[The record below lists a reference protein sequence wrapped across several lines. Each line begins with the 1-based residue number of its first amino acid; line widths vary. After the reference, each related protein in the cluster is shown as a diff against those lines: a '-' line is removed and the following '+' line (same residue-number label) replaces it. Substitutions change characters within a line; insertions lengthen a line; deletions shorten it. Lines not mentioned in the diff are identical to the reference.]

1 MPPEETIVPVPMR
14 KTRQPPPPKQPRS
27 REGIFEAFFEGSHL
41 GIGISRAAD
50 GRFVEVNGAFLR
62 LFGYSREEVL
72 GKTSLEL
79 GLWPRP
85 EERALLLERLRAG
98 EMVTAYESSYRKKT
112 GELGF
117 LAVSAR
123 VTDWGGEPHMIGF
136 LTDITERKRM
146 EMALRESE
154 SRLRLALEATHL
166 PVFRQDRQ
174 LRYAWIAN
182 PTLGLRGEDI
192 VGRTDVE
199 LLGRKAAAPLVRIK
213 NRAMREGRS
222 LREEVWLEREGQA
235 GCFDLIVEP
244 ERDAEGRVI
253 GVLCAAADITE
264 RKRAEQQLRM
274 QADILATLEEG
285 VNLIDAAGIIRYT
298 NPKFDAMFG
307 YAQGELPGQH
317 ASVLNAPGE
326 TDPEQTAR
334 DILAALEQDGH
345 WRGEIRNRRKD
356 GAIFWTR
363 ANIVAVRHPRLGR
376 VWVSVQSDITALR
389 RLRLERDAAHHAL
402 ERLADHVQEESE
414 ALRREVAREVHDE
427 IGAALT
433 GIRMGLETLAH
444 VSDRHAGL
452 ERLRG
457 LVDRAMADTR
467 ELCTRLRPPM
477 LDDLGL
483 VETCRWYLRDWSRQT
498 GIRVSS
504 RLAPLAMEPEDAL
517 RTDLFRILQ
526 ELLTNVARHA
536 GGSRVSVT
544 LGESSHGLRLKVAD
558 NGKGFSPDDEPGF
571 GLIGIRER
579 LRRHGGN
586 MELKTGPAG
595 TTVVARVPGARP

>member
-1 MPPEETIVPVPMR
+1 MTTR
-14 KTRQPPPPKQPRS
+14 KTRPSPPPRQPEYRQAL
-27 REGIFEAFFEGSHL
+27 FEAVFEGSHL

-50 GRFVEVNGAFLR
+50 GRFVEVNSAFLR
-62 LFGYSREEVL
+62 LFGYRRGEVL
-72 GKTSLEL
+72 GRTSLEL
-79 GLWPRP
+79 GLWPRSQ
-85 EERALLLERLRAG
+85 EREALLERLRAG
-98 EMVTAYESSYRKKT
+98 EVVTAFEASLRRKT

-123 VTDWGGEPHMIGF
+123 LIDWGGEPHMIGF

-154 SRLRLALEATHL
+154 ARLRLALAATHL

-174 LRYAWIAN
+174 LRYTWIAN
-182 PTLGLRGEDI
+182 PALGFSSQDI

-199 LLGRKAAAPLVRIK
+199 ILGRKAAAPLDRIK

-222 LREEVWLEREGQA
+222 LREEVWLKLGDKA
-235 GCFDLIVEP
+235 SCFDLIVEP
-244 ERDAEGRVI
+244 ERDAGGCVT
-253 GVLCAAADITE
+253 GVLCASVDITE
-264 RKRAEQQLRM
+264 RKRAEQELRM

-285 VNLIDAAGIIRYT
+285 VNLVDAAGIIRYT

-307 YAQGELPGQH
+307 YAEGELLGQP
-317 ASVLNAPGE
+317 ASVLNAPGDS
-326 TDPEQTAR
+326 DPELAAR

-345 WRGEIRNRRKD
+345 WRGELRNRRKD
-356 GAIFWTR
+356 GAKFWTR

-376 VWVSVQSDITALR
+376 IWVSVQSDITALR

-402 ERLADHVQEESE
+402 ERLASHVQDE
-414 ALRREVAREVHDE
+414 AEDLRREIAREVHDQ

-433 GIRMGLETLAH
+433 GIRMGLEHLAPA
-444 VSDRHAGL
+444 SGRPDGL
-452 ERLRG
+452 ARLRG

-498 GIRVSS
+498 GIRIVS
-504 RLAPLAMEPEDAL
+504 RLGRLTREPEDAL

-526 ELLTNVARHA
+526 ELLTNVGRHA
-536 GGSRVSVT
+536 GGSRVNVT
-544 LGESSHGLRLKVAD
+544 LGENSRGLWLKVAD
-558 NGKGFSPDDEPGF
+558 NGKGFSPDDAPGF

-579 LRRHGGN
+579 LRRHGGD
-586 MELKTGPAG
+586 MEMQTGPSG
-595 TTVVARVPGARP
+595 TTVVARVPGVRP

>member
-1 MPPEETIVPVPMR
+1 MHKKRTA
-14 KTRQPPPPKQPRS
+14 PPPAHPGS
-27 REGIFEAFFEGSHL
+27 RLELLEAVFADSHL
-41 GIGISRAAD
+41 GIGISRVAD
-50 GRFVEVNGAFLR
+50 GRFVEVNSAFLR
-62 LFGYSREEVL
+62 LFGYRREEVL
-72 GKTSLEL
+72 GRTSLEL

-85 EERALLLERLRAG
+85 EERAALLERLRAG
-98 EMVTAYESSYRKKT
+98 EVVTAFEAGLRRKT

-117 LAVSAR
+117 LTVSAR
-123 VTDWGGEPHMIGF
+123 LIDWGGEPHMIGF
-136 LTDITERKRM
+136 LTDITERKRV
-146 EMALRESE
+146 EAALRENK
-154 SRLRLALEATHL
+154 SRLRLALQATHL
-166 PVFRQDRQ
+166 PVFRQDHQ
-174 LRYAWIAN
+174 LRYTWIAN
-182 PTLGLRGEDI
+182 PALGLRGEDI

-199 LLGRKAAAPLVRIK
+199 ILGRKAAAPLVRIK

-222 LREEVWLEREGQA
+222 LREEVWLVREGQA

-244 ERDAEGRVI
+244 ERDAKGRVI

-274 QADILATLEEG
+274 QADILASLEEG
-285 VNLIDAAGIIRYT
+285 VNLVDAAGIIRYT
-298 NPKFDAMFG
+298 NPKFDALFG
-307 YAQGELPGQH
+307 YPEGELPGQH

-345 WRGEIRNRRKD
+345 WRGELRNRRKD
-356 GAIFWTR
+356 GSVFWTR

-389 RLRLERDAAHHAL
+389 QLRMERDAAHHAL
-402 ERLADHVQEESE
+402 ERLASHVQDEAE
-414 ALRREVAREVHDE
+414 ALRRDIAREVHDQ

-433 GIRMGLETLAH
+433 GIRMGLEHLAPA
-444 VSDRHAGL
+444 SGRPDGL
-452 ERLRG
+452 ARLRG

-498 GIRVSS
+498 GIRIVS
-504 RLAPLAMEPEDAL
+504 RLARLTREPEDAL

-526 ELLTNVARHA
+526 ELLTNVGRHA
-536 GGSRVSVT
+536 GGSRVNVT
-544 LGESSHGLRLKVAD
+544 LGENSRGLWLKVAD
-558 NGKGFSPDDEPGF
+558 NGKGFSPDDAPGF

-579 LRRHGGN
+579 LRRHGGD
-586 MELKTGPAG
+586 MEMQTGPAG
-595 TTVVARVPGARP
+595 TTVVARVPGARS

>member
-1 MPPEETIVPVPMR
+1 MP
-14 KTRQPPPPKQPRS
+14 KS
-27 REGIFEAFFEGSHL
+27 RRAAELPLTASRASLYQAAFEGSHL
-41 GIGISRAAD
+41 SVGISRMRD
-50 GRFVEVNGAFLR
+50 GRFVAVNPAFLA
-62 LFGYSREEVL
+62 LFGYRGEEVL
-72 GKTSLEL
+72 GHTSLEL
-79 GLWPRP
+79 GLWPEP
-85 EERALLLERLRAG
+85 GERAALVARLEAG
-98 EMVTAYESSYRKKT
+98 EAVTAFEARFRKKT
-112 GELGF
+112 GETGF
-117 LAVSAR
+117 LAISAR
-123 VTDWGGEPHMIGF
+123 LMAWEGEPHLIGI
-136 LTDITERKRM
+136 LTDITGRKRM
-146 EMALRESE
+146 EAALRESE
-154 SRLRLALEATHL
+154 SRLRLALEATRL
-166 PVFRQDRQ
+166 PVFRQDRK
-174 LRYAWIAN
+174 LRYDWIAN

-199 LLGRKAAAPLVRIK
+199 LLGRNAAAPLVRIK

-222 LREEVWLEREGQA
+222 LREEVLLEREGQA

-244 ERDAEGRVI
+244 ERDADGRVI
-253 GVLCAAADITE
+253 GILCASADITE

-285 VNLIDAAGIIRYT
+285 VNLVDAAGIIRYT
-298 NPKFDAMFG
+298 NPKFDAMFS
-307 YAQGELPGQH
+307 YAKGELLGRH

-326 TDPEQTAR
+326 ADPEQTAR
-334 DILAALEQDGH
+334 AILAALERDGH
-345 WRGEIRNRRKD
+345 WRGEIQNRRKD

-477 LDDLGL
+477 LDDLGF

-536 GGSRVSVT
+536 DGSRVNVT

-558 NGKGFSPDDEPGF
+558 NGKGFTPGNEESF

-579 LRRHGGN
+579 LRRHGGK

>member
-1 MPPEETIVPVPMR
+1 MTSR
-14 KTRQPPPPKQPRS
+14 KTRPSSPPQPQEYRQAL
-27 REGIFEAFFEGSHL
+27 FEAVFEGSHL
-41 GIGISRAAD
+41 GIGISRLAD
-50 GRFVEVNGAFLR
+50 GRFVEVNSAFLR

-72 GKTSLEL
+72 GRTALEL

-85 EERALLLERLRAG
+85 EERAILLERLRADV
-98 EMVTAYESSYRKKT
+98 EVTAYEAGFRRKT
-112 GELGF
+112 GELGVV
-117 LAVSAR
+117 AVSAR
-123 VTDWGGEPHMIGF
+123 LIRWDGEAYMVGI
-136 LTDITERKRM
+136 LADITGRKRM
-146 EMALRESE
+146 EAALRESE
-154 SRLRLALEATHL
+154 AHLRLALAATHL

-182 PTLGLRGEDI
+182 PALGFSSEDI

-199 LLGRKAAAPLVRIK
+199 VLGRKAAAPLVRIK
-213 NRAMREGRS
+213 NQAMREGRS
-222 LREEVWLEREGQA
+222 LREEVWLELEDKT

-244 ERDAEGRVI
+244 ERDADGHVVGI
-253 GVLCAAADITE
+253 LCAAADITE
-264 RKRAEQQLRM
+264 RKLAEQQLRM

-307 YAQGELPGQH
+307 YAEGELPGQH

-389 RLRLERDAAHHAL
+389 WLRLERDAAHHAL
-402 ERLADHVQEESE
+402 ERLASHVQDE
-414 ALRREVAREVHDE
+414 AEDLRREIAREVHDQ

-433 GIRMGLETLAH
+433 GIRMGLEHLAPA
-444 VSDRHAGL
+444 SGRPDGL
-452 ERLRG
+452 ARLRG

-536 GGSRVSVT
+536 GGSRVNVT

-558 NGKGFSPDDEPGF
+558 NGKGFSPDDEPSF